1 MKTLHYI
8 IAAIALSIL
17 PIGATA
23 QTSQLNP
30 VTQAVMNAYQ
40 KLIDENPR
48 DYETYLK
55 RANEYYRYN
64 QYLRALND
72 VDEALKYA
80 PDSETDTRFQALCLR
95 ANIYENTGKHEA
107 ALEDLNAALSLYPDN
122 YITLYQRANV
132 KYELGQ
138 YSEAKLDYQR
148 LYRLNARS
156 LEGLFG
162 MARCAVKENNLGL
175 ANEYA
180 DQAVATAPSQSD
192 VYTRRASVRHMMG
205 NNTGAVDD
213 LILALSTDNSNN
225 KALKELVNMS
235 DYDYTAVMT
244 GLSNAIRQAPRVG
257 MFYYIRAVIAMSH
270 HRYIAAIGDFKTI
283 VDENLYDHPGLY
295 RSMAECYY
303 ALGNYAQAS
312 ADIEYAIGSTPDNAV
327 FYVTLA
333 KIRRAQWRA
342 EDALDAAEKALAKTP
357 DYAEALAQKALA
369 LVDLKRYQ
377 EASDAIGEAILNDA
391 ETPYY
396 YMVRAW
402 ILNDFMNR
410 QGNAATFYERVIG
423 VAGNGNDQSVKSLLG
438 FALLFTGK
446 QTEAFEWME
455 KSLADNTDHDGLT
468 NYYAACLYAQA
479 GETDKALDCMERSL
493 ANGYANAH
501 DWNRD
506 NDARINVGPLR
517 DHPRFTA
524 LLEQYKAIF

>member
-1 MKTLHYI
+1 MKI
-8 IAAIALSIL
+8 INKFILALSFSAL
-17 PIGATA
+17 SIGATA
-23 QTSQLNP
+23 QSQQLNP
-30 VTQAVMNAYQ
+30 VTQAMMNAYQ
-40 KLIDENPR
+40 KLIDENPQ

-72 VDEALKYA
+72 VDEALRHA
-80 PDSETDTRFQALCLR
+80 PENEKDTRFQALCLR
-95 ANIYENTGKHEA
+95 ANIYENTGKRAEA
-107 ALEDLNAALSLYPDN
+107 LNDLNAALRIYPDN
-122 YITLYQRANV
+122 YVTLYQRANV
-132 KYELGQ
+132 EYELGQ
-138 YSEAKLDYQR
+138 YGDAKLDYQR

-192 VYTRRASVRHMMG
+192 VYTRRASVRRMMG

-213 LILALSTDNSNN
+213 LILALSTDNANN
-225 KALKELVNMS
+225 RALRELVNMS
-235 DYDYTAVMT
+235 DEDYTAVMT

-270 HRYIAAIGDFKTI
+270 YRYLAAIGDFKTI
-283 VDENLYDHPGLY
+283 VDKNLYDHPGLY

-312 ADIEYAIGSTPDNAV
+312 ADIEYAIGSTPDNAS

-333 KIRRAQWRA
+333 KVRRAQWRA
-342 EDALDAAEKALAKTP
+342 DDALKAAEKSLAKSP
-357 DYAEALAQKALA
+357 DNAEALAQKALA
-369 LVDLKRYQ
+369 LVNLKRYQ

-396 YMVRAW
+396 YMIRGW
-402 ILNDFMNR
+402 ILNDYLNKPE
-410 QGNAATFYERVIG
+410 NASTFYERVVSLADPDDESI
-423 VAGNGNDQSVKSLLG
+423 KSLRG

-446 QTEAFEWME
+446 TTEAIAWIE
-455 KSLADNTDHDGLT
+455 KQLEGNTDHDGLA
-468 NYYAACLYAQA
+468 NYYATCLYAQA
-479 GETDKALDCMERSL
+479 GMTDKALECMERSL

-501 DWNRD
+501 DWNRND
-506 NDARINVGPLR
+506 DARINVGPLR
-517 DHPRFTA
+517 DLPQFA
-524 LLEQYKAIF
+524 SLLEEYKAIF

>member
-1 MKTLHYI
+1 MKTI
-8 IAAIALSIL
+8 KKVIIALSL
-17 PIGATA
+17 SALSIGATA
-23 QTSQLNP
+23 QNPQLNP
-30 VTQAVMNAYQ
+30 VTQAMMNAYQ
-40 KLIDENPR
+40 KLIDENPQ

-72 VDEALKYA
+72 VDEALKHA
-80 PDSETDTRFQALCLR
+80 PENEKDIRFQALCLR
-95 ANIYENTGKHEA
+95 ANIYENTGKRSEA
-107 ALEDLNAALSLYPDN
+107 LNDLNAALRLYPDN
-122 YITLYQRANV
+122 YVTLYQRANV
-132 KYELGQ
+132 EYELGQ
-138 YSEAKLDYQR
+138 YGDAKLDYQR

-192 VYTRRASVRHMMG
+192 VYTRRASVRRMMG

-213 LILALSTDNSNN
+213 LILALSTDNTNN
-225 KALKELVNMS
+225 KALRELVNMS
-235 DYDYTAVMT
+235 DEDYTAVMT

-257 MFYYIRAVIAMSH
+257 MFYYIRAVIAMNH
-270 HRYIAAIGDFKTI
+270 YRYLAAINDFKTI

-312 ADIEYAIGSTPDNAV
+312 ADIEYAIGSTADNAS
-327 FYVTLA
+327 YYITLA
-333 KIRRAQWRA
+333 KVRRAQWRA
-342 EDALDAAEKALAKTP
+342 DEALEAAEKSLSKSP
-357 DYAEALAQKALA
+357 DNAEALAQKALA

-396 YMVRAW
+396 YMIRGW
-402 ILNDFMNR
+402 ILNNYLNKPE
-410 QGNAATFYERVIG
+410 NASTFYERVINL
-423 VAGNGNDQSVKSLLG
+423 VDPDDESIKSLRG

-446 QTEAFEWME
+446 QAEATEWIE
-455 KSLADNTDHDGLT
+455 KQLEENNDHDGLA

-479 GETDKALDCMERSL
+479 GMPDKALDCMERSL
-493 ANGYANAH
+493 TNGYANAH
-501 DWNRD
+501 DWNRND
-506 NDARINVGPLR
+506 DARINVGPLR
-517 DHPRFTA
+517 DLPRFA
-524 LLEQYKAIF
+524 SLLEKYKSIF